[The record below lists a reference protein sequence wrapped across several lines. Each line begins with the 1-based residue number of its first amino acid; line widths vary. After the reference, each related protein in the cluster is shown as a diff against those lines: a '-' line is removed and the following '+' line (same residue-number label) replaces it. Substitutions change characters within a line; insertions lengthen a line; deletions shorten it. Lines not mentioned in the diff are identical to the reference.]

1 MSQPDFRGKTKKDL
15 SAIAHISGLLRPS
28 DTARM
33 TKQQLIDYLT
43 RMAEESGLDPLEETD
58 SIVPEK
64 KAEEKEAPKKAKTT
78 AKKTT
83 PRKTTKKEPEKAPAE
98 EEKKDEPVLEDELE
112 KEEIAEEN
120 KEETEDE
127 QAAEKPKEFV
137 TGVLEVMPE
146 GYGFLRLENYIQSNR
161 DIYVPPQYI
170 RRFNL
175 RTGDMVNGP
184 VRQQR
189 DNDRY
194 RALYYIKEVNGE
206 APEKMI
212 RRPMFD
218 RLTPI
223 YPLERYKLETERE
236 ELSTRVIDLV
246 CPIGKETRH
255 DRLTSQSR

>member
-127 QAAEKPKEFV
+127 QAAEKI
-137 TGVLEVMPE
+137 G
-146 GYGFLRLENYIQSNR
+146 
-161 DIYVPPQYI
+161 
-170 RRFNL
+170 
-175 RTGDMVNGP
+175 
-184 VRQQR
+184 
-189 DNDRY
+189 
-194 RALYYIKEVNGE
+194 RA
-206 APEKMI
+206 AC
-212 RRPMFD
+212 R
-218 RLTPI
+218 
-223 YPLERYKLETERE
+223 ER
-236 ELSTRVIDLV
+236 V
-246 CPIGKETRH
+246 
-255 DRLTSQSR
+255 